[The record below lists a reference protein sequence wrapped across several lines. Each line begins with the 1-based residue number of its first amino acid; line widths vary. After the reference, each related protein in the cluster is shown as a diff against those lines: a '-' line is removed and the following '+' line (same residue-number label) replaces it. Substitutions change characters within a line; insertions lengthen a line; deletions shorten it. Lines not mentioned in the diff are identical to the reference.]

1 MHLCMVRE
9 IRKLRKGVG
18 YMDFER
24 VKEYTKIYID
34 SLLYNTPF
42 RDEAYRQDQLAKI
55 DDAKN
60 LFQCIHII
68 NKGNRFDYLN
78 FLHKYEVITDQ
89 ECADMVYSIWTMQER
104 FYECGMAKTKLIRF
118 MKIAD
123 KEISLPDSIEQLS
136 DDDMV
141 TIYRGV
147 RVNNYKGLS
156 WTIDKQRAEWFA
168 KRFGINGEKGYVF
181 AGLIKKKD
189 IIAFFDSRNEEE
201 VVCDYRKIK
210 DIQCE
215 EIILSSVE
223 SSTLSKYAEQSIV
236 EM

>member
-1 MHLCMVRE
+1 
-9 IRKLRKGVG
+9 
-18 YMDFER
+18 MDFES

-60 LFQCIHII
+60 LFRCMYII

-104 FYECGMAKTKLIRF
+104 FHDCGMGKTKLIRF
-118 MKIAD
+118 MKMAD
-123 KEISLPDSIEQLS
+123 KEISLPVNIEQLS

-147 RVNNYKGLS
+147 RVNNCKGLS
-156 WTIDKQRAEWFA
+156 WTTDKQRAEWFA
-168 KRFGINGEKGYVF
+168 KRFGISGEKGYVF
-181 AGLIKKKD
+181 TGQIKKKD

-201 VVCDYRKIK
+201 IVCDYRKVK
-210 DIQCE
+210 DILCE
-215 EIILSSVE
+215 EIILSSGE
-223 SSTLSKYAEQSIV
+223 SNALSKYAEQSIV
-236 EM
+236 VM

>member
-1 MHLCMVRE
+1 ME
-9 IRKLRKGVG
+9 I
-18 YMDFER
+18 ER

-34 SLLYNTPF
+34 SLLYSTPF
-42 RDEAYRQDQLAKI
+42 HDEAYRQDQLAKV

-60 LFQCIHII
+60 LFRCMYII

-104 FYECGMAKTKLIRF
+104 FHECGMAKTKLIRF
-118 MKIAD
+118 MKMAD
-123 KEISLPDSIEQLS
+123 KKISLPDDIEQLS

-156 WTIDKQRAEWFA
+156 WTIDKQLAEWFA
-168 KRFGINGEKGYVF
+168 KRFGVNGEKGYVF
-181 AGLIKKKD
+181 TGQIKKKD

-210 DIQCE
+210 DIRCE
-215 EIILSSVE
+215 EILLNIDESNDFNAYVE
-223 SSTLSKYAEQSIV
+223 KSIV